1 MRILIVEDEKEIAEM
16 IKKGLSKA
24 GYIIDSAYDGKKGFF
39 MAKTEPYA
47 VIILD
52 IMLPEMDGV
61 TLCKK
66 LRELEI
72 NSFIIMLTA
81 RDLVEDKIHGLEAG
95 ADDYI
100 TKPFSFE
107 ELIIRIQNLLKRRN
121 PERVDIIKVGD
132 ITLNTATREVKIRT
146 KLVELSNKEYLILEH
161 LMRNAGKV
169 VSRENIL
176 ENVWDYEYDSFSNI
190 VDVYIRYLRR
200 KLCSEQK
207 GGGYIQTV
215 KGAGYKFVKK

>member
-24 GYIIDSAYDGKKGFF
+24 GYIIDIAYDGKKGFF

-52 IMLPEMDGV
+52 IMLPEMDGI

-81 RDLVEDKIHGLEAG
+81 RDLVEDKIHGLAAG

-121 PERVDIIKVGD
+121 PERVYIIKVGD
-132 ITLNTATREVKIRT
+132 MTLNTATREVKMRT
-146 KLVELSNKEYLILEH
+146 KIIELSNKEYLILEH

-200 KLCSEQK
+200 KIDSDK
-207 GGGYIQTV
+207 KSGGYIHTV